1 MTGKGGG
8 GDEEGKERKERE
20 GDGCSEGT
28 GASTVGVIVIER
40 SQKNCDRLD

>member
-8 GDEEGKERKERE
+8 GDEEGKERKER
-20 GDGCSEGT
+20 GDGCSERT